1 MVVSA
6 SQSVCS
12 LCEQRGKDGPGDAWQ
27 RIEDRGVTLLV
38 FLPRCGFP
46 VLLGNRL
53 REHFAEPVELPPG
66 VGELTVDEPYP
77 IDQAADAGRRGLD
90 CVRRNCQSALAQLA
104 QYMGRTEAADA
115 VVLEYPGDGLLTHIG
130 SHLGRR
136 HSLEQIEK
144 PVRTDIV
151 SELQHLWII
160 APELMLEA
168 VGETDVLNLELLV
181 NARPFPEL
189 DDDGLGDGA
198 FAECSHVGPE
208 AVRQHIGVTAVVLD
222 PSDREAKAVELFG
235 VDGINVETALEQGLD
250 DRPVRCFDGDMDLAR
265 FARSPSATR

>member
-1 MVVSA
+1 MAVAFSPKGVVFGPTRGVVLNRILRPVIGGVSQALITGIPAYHDAALAASPCHRSRSTSA

-77 IDQAADAGRRGLD
+77 PDQAADAGRRGLD
-90 CVRRNCQSALAQLA
+90 CARRNCQSALAQLA

-115 VVLEYPGDGLLTHIG
+115 VVLEYPGDG
-130 SHLGRR
+130 
-136 HSLEQIEK
+136 
-144 PVRTDIV
+144 
-151 SELQHLWII
+151 
-160 APELMLEA
+160 
-168 VGETDVLNLELLV
+168 
-181 NARPFPEL
+181 
-189 DDDGLGDGA
+189 
-198 FAECSHVGPE
+198 
-208 AVRQHIGVTAVVLD
+208 
-222 PSDREAKAVELFG
+222 
-235 VDGINVETALEQGLD
+235 
-250 DRPVRCFDGDMDLAR
+250 
-265 FARSPSATR
+265 